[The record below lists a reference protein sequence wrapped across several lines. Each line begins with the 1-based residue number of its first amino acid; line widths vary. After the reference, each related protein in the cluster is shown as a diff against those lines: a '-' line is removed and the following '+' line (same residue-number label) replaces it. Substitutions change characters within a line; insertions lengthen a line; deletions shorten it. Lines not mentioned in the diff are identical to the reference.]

1 MVRPADRRIPAMG
14 TDGLAILAGDE
25 LKTWKHGD
33 LVVYAPGYASTIQE
47 FGPIEGLRKVD
58 IVLKRGKKIH
68 LRVRDAAGK
77 PIPPDIIPLPQ
88 VYLPKHR
95 RDAWFTFA
103 NKDIENRSRTIAA
116 TNFLNVRREPDGD
129 FSFHVRTG
137 EPTLLYFGFSHPD
150 FLRFY
155 ELGPVSLSE
164 LPGDVWKIDLPRPA
178 TVALELKPP
187 QGSDGKVAFEVGYYS
202 LTPVFSDKAESVPV
216 LDSGELRGPQWR
228 ATLKNLVPRAYNL
241 HVNTVPGS
249 GRPARPV
256 SSHPGVSPSRRVKST

>member
-1 MVRPADRRIPAMG
+1 M
-14 TDGLAILAGDE
+14 
-25 LKTWKHGD
+25 
-33 LVVYAPGYASTIQE
+33 
-47 FGPIEGLRKVD
+47 
-58 IVLKRGKKIH
+58 
-68 LRVRDAAGK
+68 RDAAGK

-187 QGSDGKVAFEVGYYS
+187 QGSDGRFTSRSAITRS
-202 LTPVFSDKAESVPV
+202 RPSSDKAESVPV

-228 ATLKNLVPRAYNL
+228 ACRWKPRARQ
-241 HVNTVPGS
+241 GR
-249 GRPARPV
+249 GRPVRIQVRAAVLGP
-256 SSHPGVSPSRRVKST
+256 